1 MNAALIF
8 AGGVGSRMNHQAK
21 PKQFLELHGKP
32 IIVYTLEI
40 FQSHA
45 EVDVIV
51 VVCIADWIDHMRELL
66 GQYGLTKVVGVVEG
80 GSTGQLSI
88 YNGLLAIEQ
97 QYPSDTAVIIHD
109 GVRPLI
115 DHSIIS
121 ANIAQVQETGNAI
134 TTAPTVETFVVV
146 DDNMQVQEVPS
157 RPHSRLAK
165 APQSFLLSDIL
176 TAHRAAL
183 NDGLSDVVDS
193 CSLMHHYGHA
203 ITLVEGPVENIKI
216 TNPTDFYIFRA
227 IVEARESGQIFG
239 G

>member
-1 MNAALIF
+1 MNVALIF

-45 EVDVIV
+45 EVDAIV
-51 VVCIADWIDHMRELL
+51 VVCVADWIEHMRELL
-66 GQYGLTKVVGVVEG
+66 TRYGLTKVVSVVEG
-80 GSTGQLSI
+80 GATGQLSI

-97 QYPSDTAVIIHD
+97 HYPNDTTVIIHD

-121 ANIAQVQETGNAI
+121 ANITQVQATGNAI

-165 APQSFLLSDIL
+165 APQSFLLGDIL
-176 TAHRAAL
+176 MVHRSAMKV
-183 NDGLSDVVDS
+183 GLSDVVDS
-193 CSLMHHYGHA
+193 CTLMHHYGHA
-203 ITLVEGPVENIKI
+203 LTLVEGPVENIKI
-216 TNPTDFYIFRA
+216 TTPTDFYIFRA
-227 IVEARESGQIFG
+227 IIDAREGGQIFG
-239 G
+239 A